1 MIDPQLFAAF
11 VVAATILI
19 LIPGPI
25 VALVVANSVAHGP
38 RTGLATVAG
47 VSVGNAL
54 LIAGGA
60 AGLTAIIALL
70 VPVFEW
76 EHLDGDLPPRGGVNH
91 AGLLPGRSTTS
102 PAELLAGVS
111 G

>member
-19 LIPGPI
+19 LMPGPI
-25 VALVVANSVAHGP
+25 VALIVANPVAHGP
-38 RTGLATVAG
+38 RTGLATAAG
-47 VSVGNAL
+47 ASVGNAL

-60 AGLTAIIALL
+60 AGLTAVLALL

-76 EHLDGDLPPRGGVNH
+76 VR
-91 AGLLPGRSTTS
+91 
-102 PAELLAGVS
+102 LAGAVYLYGWGS
-111 G
+111 DPGVPH